1 MVDNPVGSFGP
12 GTLIQCGLSVA
23 MGLNQMKQKP
33 KELLTKKDIIK
44 SKMTIDKSFMENIG
58 DNDVLEIGK
67 PKELTLCKN
76 CWCETKTIDYKIGKC
91 GKCGQTKYQKK
102 FSNLVKKLLTQQRTE
117 LENQKVKVVWND
129 VCEQIKKEARTE
141 LLEEINGVEIG
152 ESEGWDL
159 ARKFNC
165 CPGDDMADAYN
176 QALKDV
182 IKLIKKL

>member
-1 MVDNPVGSFGP
+1 
-12 GTLIQCGLSVA
+12 
-23 MGLNQMKQKP
+23 MKQ
-33 KELLTKKDIIK
+33 
-44 SKMTIDKSFMENIG
+44 
-58 DNDVLEIGK
+58 K

-141 LLEEINGVEIG
+141 LLEEILEENHC
-152 ESEGWDL
+152 DL
-159 ARKFNC
+159 DRTYDYDGIAET
-165 CPGDDMADAYN
+165 
-176 QALKDV
+176 V
-182 IKLIKKL
+182 IKLCKNK

>member
-1 MVDNPVGSFGP
+1 
-12 GTLIQCGLSVA
+12 
-23 MGLNQMKQKP
+23 MKQ
-33 KELLTKKDIIK
+33 
-44 SKMTIDKSFMENIG
+44 
-58 DNDVLEIGK
+58 K

-141 LLEEINGVEIG
+141 LLEEILGLISDVENKYTVDGMYSPDDIA
-152 ESEGWDL
+152 EQFFEL
-159 ARKFNC
+159 RK
-165 CPGDDMADAYN
+165 
-176 QALKDV
+176 K
-182 IKLIKKL
+182 IKKL